1 MIIKEEIY
9 IRKVIVHICDQ
20 AVGMAVLSDTELD
33 VREEMSEFLREH
45 IARLAGGDDCKK
57 CHFYEKE
64 SELYARLLEYADDE
78 FIPLSKDIA
87 NGLYEIMIHNVEIPS
102 ADLFVVRFKCRDDEY
117 LAILKMDYREFYTHR
132 TMSGEGGNNN
142 EIIKYKSILPGKTQR
157 ISEGAV
163 INLKDFEISLT
174 EKKYEINGKK
184 ENYFSYL
191 FLKCSA
197 HMSPKSTLSVV
208 TKAIESVQKEA
219 FDEEHQYEEHMKA
232 KNIISQVLEE
242 EGSFQVEAIA
252 AKVFEDAPNL
262 VVPFEEKM
270 EKYNLVKEVVK
281 PQAETTI
288 RKFDKQCL
296 ITDTGI
302 EIKIPME
309 QYRDPGAVEFITN
322 ADGTVSVFIKNIGRL
337 TAKF

>member
-20 AVGMAVLSDTELD
+20 AVGMAVLSDAELD
-33 VREEMSEFLREH
+33 TREEMSEFLREH
-45 IARLAGGDDCKK
+45 IARLAGGDECKE
-57 CHFYEKE
+57 CRFYEKE
-64 SELYARLLEYADDE
+64 SEVFDALKAYEDE
-78 FIPLSKDIA
+78 LFVPFSKDIA
-87 NGLYEIMIHNVEIPS
+87 NRLYDIMVSNIDIPS
-102 ADLFVVRFKCRDDEY
+102 ADLFVVRFKCREDEY
-117 LAILKMDYREFYTHR
+117 LALLKMDYREFYTHR
-132 TMSGEGGNNN
+132 TMNSEGENHN
-142 EIIKYKSILPGKTQR
+142 EIIKYKSLLPGKSQR

-163 INLKDFEISLT
+163 ISLKDYSIRLT

-197 HMSPKSTLSVV
+197 HMSPKSSLAVV

-219 FDEEHQYEEHMKA
+219 FDEERQYAEHMKA

-242 EGSFQVEAIA
+242 EGSIKVQEIA
-252 AKVFEDAPNL
+252 EKVFEDAPNL

-281 PQAETTI
+281 PQAENTL

-296 ITDTGI
+296 VTDTGI

-309 QYRDPGAVEFITN
+309 QYRDPGSVEFITN
-322 ADGTVSVFIKNIGRL
+322 ADGTVSVYIKNIGHL

>member
-1 MIIKEEIY
+1 MIKEEIY

-20 AVGMAVLSDTELD
+20 AVGMAVLSDNVLECKEELA
-33 VREEMSEFLREH
+33 EFLREH
-45 IARLAGGDDCKK
+45 IARLGSGDDGKECR
-57 CHFYEKE
+57 FYEKE
-64 SELYARLLEYADDE
+64 SEIYNALTEYDDE
-78 FIPLSKDIA
+78 QFIPFSKDVA
-87 NGLYEIMIHNVEIPS
+87 NALYDIMISNVDIPS

-117 LAILKMDYREFYTHR
+117 MAILKMDYKEYYTHR
-132 TMSGEGGNNN
+132 TMNAENGNNN
-142 EIIKYKSILPGKTQR
+142 EIIKYKSILPGKSQR
-157 ISEGAV
+157 ISEGAI
-163 INLKDFEISLT
+163 INLKDYSVRVI

-197 HMSPKSTLSVV
+197 HMSHKSKLSLV
-208 TKAIESVQKEA
+208 TKAIESVQNEA
-219 FDEEHQYEEHMKA
+219 FDEEKQYEEHMKA
-232 KNIISQVLEE
+232 KNIISKVLEE
-242 EGSFQVEAIA
+242 EGSFQIEKIA
-252 AKVFEDAPNL
+252 EKVFEDSPNL
-262 VVPFEEKM
+262 VTPFEEKM

-281 PQAETTI
+281 PQADTTL

-296 ITDTGI
+296 VTDTGI

-322 ADGTVSVFIKNIGRL
+322 ADGTVSVYIKNIGKL